1 MQGMDPIRVVMHACM
16 HGIWVRM
23 VAIQGMDL
31 NLGCYAQG
39 MHGIWVHVVAMQG
52 MDLNLGCYARH
63 AWNLGSHGCYVSME
77 YGAWPQQ
84 SKHTYHT

>member
-1 MQGMDPIRVVMHACM
+1 MQGM
-16 HGIWVRM
+16 HGIWVHV
-23 VAIQGMDL
+23 VAMQGMDL

-63 AWNLGSHGCYVSME
+63 AWNLGSCGCYARHGSESRLLCKACME
-77 YGAWPQQ
+77 SGFSWLL
-84 SKHTYHT
+84 